1 MRTTLPR
8 PAASVRRPGRSD
20 APARGSPPR
29 ARRIAGILVGD
40 DAHRPAG
47 RVVLACPRPRRRRP
61 RAASRA
67 RGPRRTGKCAPH
79 PTRVVRPVAPG
90 RPATS
95 RARSAPARRS
105 AGCGEGLVSSSPNTG
120 TTGLGSEAIVT
131 LSSRFID
138 ATDHPL
144 HLRGNASNGRTRP
157 RLTLRRLRRS
167 LGTAGADRDGRP
179 AGTAVAG
186 DDPRAAHVPAVGASW
201 KGDGRLEVRAGE
213 RGSVDA
219 VVAARA
225 RVADVDGRRDDGAA
239 APLGRR
245 RRHRPAPRVHH
256 QPAGGS
262 LAGGAAGDP
271 DPAGDHHPRGVGR
284 RRVDPPRAAVLRTVR
299 EDGVC
304 PPHGYGHR
312 LPVLGRA
319 PHHPRY
325 LRLPRAL
332 ERLERHR
339 LQLSGRPLR
348 QGVRGAVRRH
358 HAAGDRRAHAGHEHV
373 EHRHRDDRRL
383 HIGAA
388 DDRGGRPPWSA
399 CWPGASTWRT
409 SIRWR
414 TPR

>member
-1 MRTTLPR
+1 MGVLE
-8 PAASVRRPGRSD
+8 RR
-20 APARGSPPR
+20 
-29 ARRIAGILVGD
+29 
-40 DAHRPAG
+40 
-47 RVVLACPRPRRRRP
+47 PRPRALVEP
-61 RAASRA
+61 RQQVGIAGRGDAPRGGGSTCATTSSTSRVGASARAVRCSGPWITTSCPGIAGYLLGTTRTFQPGVSCSLPSAASTSTSGGVSRSWPSQNGQVRA
-67 RGPRRTGKCAPH
+67 S

-90 RPATS
+90 RGP
-95 RARSAPARRS
+95 RPARSAPACRS

-186 DDPRAAHVPAVGASW
+186 DDPRAAHVPADRCELEGRRPTRGA
-201 KGDGRLEVRAGE
+201 RRRA
-213 RGSVDA
+213 RSVDA

-348 QGVRGAVRRH
+348 PGCT
-358 HAAGDRRAHAGHEHV
+358 
-373 EHRHRDDRRL
+373 
-383 HIGAA
+383 
-388 DDRGGRPPWSA
+388 RGGTA
-399 CWPGASTWRT
+399 A
-409 SIRWR
+409 
-414 TPR
+414 PRGR